1 MKFVD
6 VTLQER
12 QPEKVEVPDENE
24 ETKYDWRFENS
35 INSGKTRLELSK
47 EGYKYNKW
55 RTNSSLSNHL
65 DTLADA
71 NYMNMNY
78 HISDQMHYDY
88 LFYNVRKK
96 QRFGKKKTEQ
106 DKKLEKLQKEE
117 SKKIS
122 LIQEYYK
129 YNTVKSKAVLRVLTD
144 SQLEIIRKR
153 LEKGGVK

>member
-1 MKFVD
+1 MKFLD
-6 VTLQER
+6 VTLQVRE
-12 QPEKVEVPDENE
+12 PEKVEITE
-24 ETKYDWRFENS
+24 EEAELKYDWRFENS
-35 INSGKTRLELSK
+35 INFGKKRLEVGK
-47 EGYKYNKW
+47 EEFKYNKW

-65 DTLADA
+65 DTIMDA
-71 NYMNMNY
+71 NFVNMNY

-88 LFYNVRKK
+88 LFYSIRKK
-96 QRFGKKKTEQ
+96 QRFGKKKTDQ

-117 SKKIS
+117 AKKIS

-129 YNTVKSKAVLRVLTD
+129 YNTVKSKAVLKVLAD